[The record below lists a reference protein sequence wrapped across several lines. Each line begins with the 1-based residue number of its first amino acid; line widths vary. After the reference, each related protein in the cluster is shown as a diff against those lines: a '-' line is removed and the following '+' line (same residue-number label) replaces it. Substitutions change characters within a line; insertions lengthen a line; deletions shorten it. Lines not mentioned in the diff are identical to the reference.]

1 MVPAGSRKRHASPS
15 VAPEPLA
22 ERHSFGELRLTHE
35 QDVVFADVEH
45 ESLHALWLGLDKSGQ

>member
-1 MVPAGSRKRHASPS
+1 MATRMDGIAD
-15 VAPEPLA
+15 LA

-45 ESLHALWLGLDKSGQ
+45 ESLHALWGGLDKSGQ